1 MSVMKRPDGYYWID
15 PADGREYGPFPTLLE
30 AETRMEAADEQAL
43 EPGETLGEAEAEIGV
58 ADFADPDTGER
69 AEESRPRLEE
79 H

>member
-43 EPGETLGEAEAEIGV
+43 EAGG
-58 ADFADPDTGER
+58 R

>member
-43 EPGETLGEAEAEIGV
+43 EPGE
-58 ADFADPDTGER
+58 R